1 MVYGEDCSK
10 AYRKYVYVRQGQQY
24 STTVISN
31 LLQRHF
37 LSALQV
43 SIGLNEYRQLAT
55 AFMNAKLNHKIAL
68 TLDEVIQDDV
78 NLFDAQAG
86 HSTKWRTRIMAN
98 RSTRTRVLTA
108 LC

>member
-1 MVYGEDCSK
+1 
-10 AYRKYVYVRQGQQY
+10 
-24 STTVISN
+24 

-86 HSTKWRTRIMAN
+86 HSTQVAHAHYGKSQYAYKSID
-98 RSTRTRVLTA
+98 SLVLENFFKCSVEWQV
-108 LC
+108 LLGKKPLIQKVGDKDC

>member
-1 MVYGEDCSK
+1 
-10 AYRKYVYVRQGQQY
+10 
-24 STTVISN
+24 